1 MELPEGR
8 SEATREVG
16 AEGRSEATGDRV
28 WTVPNALSVLR
39 LILVPVF
46 LYLLFG
52 VHQYG
57 WAVAVLMF
65 SGFSD
70 WADGKIARLVANQSS
85 RLGALLDPAVDRIY
99 MVAVPVALAFAGI
112 VPWWIVAI
120 LLGRDVL
127 LATTLP
133 VLRSRGLTALPVS
146 YLGKAAT
153 FALMSGFPLVLL
165 GQWDALWSRII
176 LAIGWA
182 FVCWGIAMYLWSA
195 VLYLIQVQLVVRQ
208 LPRAA
213 TGRGLSGQ

>member
-1 MELPEGR
+1 MEPDGLGVPPRAER
-8 SEATREVG
+8 EATRD
-16 AEGRSEATGDRV
+16 APSDRV
-28 WTVPNALSVLR
+28 VTVPNALSVLR

-46 LYLLFG
+46 LYLLLG
-52 VHQYG
+52 VHEYG
-57 WAVAVLMF
+57 WAVGVLMF

-99 MVAVPVALAFAGI
+99 MVAVPIALAIAGI

-127 LATTLP
+127 LAATLP

-153 FALMSGFPLVLL
+153 FSLMSGFPLVLL
-165 GQWDALWSRII
+165 GQWDALWSRVI
-176 LAIGWA
+176 LACGWA
-182 FVCWGIAMYLWSA
+182 FLIWGMAMYLWSA

-208 LPRAA
+208 LPRA
-213 TGRGLSGQ
+213 TSDQGTPSP